1 MRPLLVA
8 LLVGMVAVL
17 AGCRTAGRPLFD
29 LFSGDGVSRLAAQ
42 AESPDPDLRRG
53 AALALG
59 HRRLKGKQAEDVREL
74 LAILLRQDAEALVRS
89 AAAVSLGRLGG
100 EPSVAAL
107 TAGRSDASELVRA
120 DVCRGLGM
128 TGVSSA
134 VAPLAGLLTQD
145 ASVDVRCA
153 AARALG
159 EFTEAEARQA
169 LLEALDADR
178 MAVRTAAWRALC
190 QSTGA
195 KRVPPERAAWEKWLA
210 DQENPQQKR
219 RRFFFW

>member
-1 MRPLLVA
+1 MRLLVIG
-8 LLVGMVAVL
+8 LLVGLAVIP
-17 AGCRTAGRPLFD
+17 AGCQSAGRGLPG
-29 LFSGDGVSRLAAQ
+29 LFSGGSVSALSAQ
-42 AESPDPDLRRG
+42 AESPDPDLRRE

-59 HRRLKGKQAEDVREL
+59 HRRLKGEQADNVREL
-74 LAILLRQDAEALVRS
+74 LAVLLRQDTEALVRS

-100 EPSVAAL
+100 EPSVPAL
-107 TAGRSDASELVRA
+107 TAGRADASELVRA

-134 VAPLAGLLTQD
+134 VAPLVGLLKQD

-169 LLEALDADR
+169 LLEALDAER
-178 MAVRTAAWRALC
+178 MAVRTAAHKALI

-195 KRVPPERAAWEKWLA
+195 KKVPPHRGAWEKWLTEKPA
-210 DQENPQQKR
+210 PQR
-219 RRFFFW
+219 RRFLFW

>member
-1 MRPLLVA
+1 M
-8 LLVGMVAVL
+8 
-17 AGCRTAGRPLFD
+17 
-29 LFSGDGVSRLAAQ
+29 SRLAAQ
-42 AESPDPDLRRG
+42 AESPDPDLRRE

-74 LAILLRQDAEALVRS
+74 LAILLRQDTEALVRS

-107 TAGRSDASELVRA
+107 TAGPSDASELVRA

-134 VAPLAGLLTQD
+134 VAPLVGLLTQD

-159 EFTEAEARQA
+159 EFTEAEARKA

-178 MAVRTAAWRALC
+178 MAVRTAAHKALI

-195 KRVPPERAAWEKWLA
+195 KKVPPERAAWQKWLA

-219 RRFFFW
+219 RRFLFW